1 MNKPTIPPI
10 PAFTL
15 TAEEAIAIAIDLAML
30 EDKLNDG
37 YNKRNDAKAMQL
49 QLNYQ
54 LATGQ
59 FL

>member
-1 MNKPTIPPI
+1 MNQPTTAPV
-10 PAFTL
+10 TL
-15 TAEEAIAIAIDLAML
+15 TEQEAIAIDLAML

-49 QLNYQ
+49 QLNHQ
-54 LATGQ
+54 LQTGE

>member
-1 MNKPTIPPI
+1 MSEPTI

-15 TAEEAIAIAIDLAML
+15 TAEEAIAIDLAML
-30 EDKLNDG
+30 EDKLIDG

-49 QLNYQ
+49 QLNHQ
-54 LATGQ
+54 LKTGE

>member
-1 MNKPTIPPI
+1 MATMNQPTIPAP
-10 PAFTL
+10 TL
-15 TAEEAIAIAIDLAML
+15 TEQEAITIDLAML
-30 EDKLNDG
+30 EDKRNDG
-37 YNKRNDAKAMQL
+37 YNQRNDAKAMQL

>member
-1 MNKPTIPPI
+1 MNQPTTVPVM
-10 PAFTL
+10 L
-15 TAEEAIAIAIDLAML
+15 TEQETIAIDLAML

-37 YNKRNDAKAMQL
+37 YNQRNDAKAMQL

-54 LATGQ
+54 LATGE

>member
-1 MNKPTIPPI
+1 MSEPTI

-15 TAEEAIAIAIDLAML
+15 TAEEAIDIAIDLAML
-30 EDKLNDG
+30 EDKLIDG

-54 LATGQ
+54 LKTGE

>member
-1 MNKPTIPPI
+1 MNKPTIP
-10 PAFTL
+10 AFTM

-30 EDKLNDG
+30 EDKLIDG

-49 QLNYQ
+49 QLNHQ
-54 LATGQ
+54 LKTGE

>member
-1 MNKPTIPPI
+1 MNQPTIPAP
-10 PAFTL
+10 TL
-15 TAEEAIAIAIDLAML
+15 TEQEAITIDLAML
-30 EDKLNDG
+30 EDKRNDG
-37 YNKRNDAKAMQL
+37 YNQRNDAKAMQL

>member
-1 MNKPTIPPI
+1 MNEPTI

-15 TAEEAIAIAIDLAML
+15 TAEEAIAIAIAIDLAML
-30 EDKLNDG
+30 EDKLIDG

-54 LATGQ
+54 LKTGE

>member
-1 MNKPTIPPI
+1 MTTTPPKT
-10 PAFTL
+10 ADTL
-15 TAEEAIAIAIDLAML
+15 TDEEAIAIDLAML
-30 EDKLNDG
+30 EDKRNDG

-54 LATGQ
+54 LATGE